1 MVKFDSLSLYL
12 FPPFA
17 ASALR
22 GKHGFACVSVRF
34 YVCVRCVKANSRPAA
49 CKLCVTCEAAAT
61 LYGEHSISVQL
72 DLAKHSGSREERVC
86 ERVTLSGGVCVRVRC

>member
-1 MVKFDSLSLYL
+1 M
-12 FPPFA
+12 
-17 ASALR
+17 
-22 GKHGFACVSVRF
+22 C
-34 YVCVRCVKANSRPAA
+34 VCVFQRVHVCALYKANSRPSA

-86 ERVTLSGGVCVRVRC
+86 ERVTLSVGVCALVCVCVTK